1 MSTNNKSSSRPLYLL
16 AYAATA
22 RQINDELLSRAH
34 TLQDYLAN
42 FESSCVEGAFRVNVG
57 HLPGLL
63 RSYAQNCVTNDIWV
77 RNVALDFMKAD
88 AYAFVTSVL
97 DSANA
102 GSMLK
107 FAQADKQFIDII
119 EYMSNHRGV
128 MRATFLNIGR
138 ILNAGRKQGWV
149 GKMEDLYSTFARSLP
164 YRGAVDTIFRS
175 RFSKFGL
182 PGLDAVL
189 GSYTDW
195 QDKKYDGDVVK
206 IIGVNGTNALVNFGI
221 ASTGYGAIALAVN
234 AGIQLGTTV
243 QIAVQHKIADMI
255 ARDETTRKLLHDDA
269 ERVEKSAKQMDLNNI
284 TKELSETVYDV
295 YAAPYVETFRASKDE
310 LQQLWKE
317 PSWKNL
323 AALNTAVNEA
333 FPPEKRVQY
342 ASAVLAPSTALL
354 TSPKMREGVIDTI
367 QATANV
373 VTAIPSWSI
382 NTASSIGNIH
392 ITQSMNAVND
402 IPLLPDSWKQ
412 TFNTSAK
419 KAMEWNSGAARKISS
434 WLDI

>member
-1 MSTNNKSSSRPLYLL
+1 MSASNKSSSRPLYLL

-22 RQINDELLSRAH
+22 RRINDELLARAH

-57 HLPGLL
+57 HLPGLV
-63 RSYAQNCVTNDIWV
+63 RSYAQNCANNDVWL
-77 RNVALDFMKAD
+77 RNVALDFFKAD
-88 AYAFVTSVL
+88 ASAFVTSVL
-97 DSANA
+97 NFANVK
-102 GSMLK
+102 SMLK
-107 FAQADKQFIDII
+107 FAQADKQLIDII

-128 MRATFLNIGR
+128 IPATFLNIGR
-138 ILNAGRKQGWV
+138 ILNAGRRQGWV
-149 GKMEDLYSTFARSLP
+149 GKMDDLYSKFARSIP
-164 YRGAVDTIFRS
+164 YRGAVDTILRS
-175 RFSKFGL
+175 RIAKYGL
-182 PGLDAVL
+182 SGLDAVL

-195 QDKKYDGDVVK
+195 EDKKYDGDLAK
-206 IIGVNGTNALVNFGI
+206 IIGVNSTNALINFGI
-221 ASTGYGAIALAVN
+221 ASTGYGAIALAAN
-234 AGIQLGTTV
+234 AGIQLGTTAQV
-243 QIAVQHKIADMI
+243 AVQHKIADMI
-255 ARDETTRKLLHDDA
+255 AREEVTRKLLHDDA

-284 TKELSETVYDV
+284 TKEFSETVYDV

-323 AALNTAVNEA
+323 VALNTAVNEA

-342 ASAVLAPSTALL
+342 ASAVLVPATALL

-367 QATANV
+367 QATVNV
-373 VTAIPSWSI
+373 VTGIPSWSI
-382 NTASSIGNIH
+382 NTGSSITNIR
-392 ITQSMNAVND
+392 IAQSMNVVND

-419 KAMEWNSGAARKISS
+419 KVMGWNSGAARKISS